1 MIENIKYAIK
11 REWDIIKSWFSYY
24 KVLRN
29 CYDFD
34 YSSILSVEKHQIKRV
49 QASIA
54 KYKHHLNYK
63 RDLQNIDRA
72 LRLLAASEE
81 DILEMNPL
89 TGKYETIR
97 KVNARN
103 ASRFTNITPIDSAF
117 KLCHLYKCKAW
128 YLYHKMRYEHLKEWW
143 D

>member
-1 MIENIKYAIK
+1 MITRIKYTLR

-34 YSSILSVEKHQIKRV
+34 YDSILEVEKHQIKRV

-89 TGKYETIR
+89 TGKYETTR

-103 ASRFTNITPIDSAF
+103 ASRFTDIIPIDSAF
-117 KLCHLYKCKAW
+117 RLLHVYQCKAW
-128 YLYHKMRYEHLKEWW
+128 YLYNKMRYEHLKEWW

>member
-1 MIENIKYAIK
+1 MITDIKYIIK

-34 YSSILSVEKHQIKRV
+34 YDSILSVEKHQIQRV

-54 KYKHHLNYK
+54 KYRHHLNYN
-63 RDLQNIDRA
+63 RDLQNIGRA

-103 ASRFTNITPIDSAF
+103 ASRFTNLTLIDSPF
-117 KLCHLYKCKAW
+117 KLLQVYQCKAW
-128 YLYHKMRYEHLKEWW
+128 YLYNKMRYEHLKEWW

>member
-1 MIENIKYAIK
+1 MRIKYIIE

-34 YSSILSVEKHQIKRV
+34 YDSILEVEEHQIKRV
-49 QASIA
+49 RDSIA
-54 KYKHHLNYK
+54 KYKHHLNYE

-72 LRLLAASEE
+72 LRLLEASEA
-81 DILEMNPL
+81 DILEEDSF
-89 TGKYETIR
+89 TGEYRTTR
-97 KVNARN
+97 KVNTRN
-103 ASRFTNITPIDSAF
+103 ASRFINITPIDSAF
-117 KLCHLYKCKAW
+117 RLLHVYQCKAW
-128 YLYHKMRYEHLKEWW
+128 YLYNKMRYEHLKEWW